1 MGAEWIKAQDRL
13 PDSPGDY
20 LMILRSTGR
29 RWMVIYSYSSKESW
43 SGFPVTHWGVLPEMP
58 PDDVMPYNELKEWGL
73 EP

>member
-1 MGAEWIKAQDRL
+1 
-13 PDSPGDY
+13 
-20 LMILRSTGR
+20 
-29 RWMVIYSYSSKESW
+29 MVIYSYSSKESW